1 MSEMVNLCV
10 NLNINILGKKTVN
23 IKKINASTLIG
34 KGTLDD
40 LLDKVNLKKLNLL
53 ICNSSLTPNQ
63 QRNLENILN
72 LII

>member
-1 MSEMVNLCV
+1 MMSEMVNLCV

-40 LLDKVNLKKLNLL
+40 LLNEVNLKKL
-53 ICNSSLTPNQ
+53 S
-63 QRNLENILN
+63 
-72 LII
+72 